1 MFRLWFFI
9 RAKRNEN
16 GKNTKGQKTV
26 VKKNGTDSKRLYK
39 VAWGLYLLEIE
50 FFNLFSQVVY
60 MLASG
65 LRMEF
70 KSLKKNP
77 SVQFLFI
84 FFPQTLK
91 IF

>member
-1 MFRLWFFI
+1 MIFHP
-9 RAKRNEN
+9 AKRNEN

-26 VKKNGTDSKRLYK
+26 VKKNGTNRKSLYK

-50 FFNLFSQVVY
+50 FFNLFPQVVY
-60 MLASG
+60 ILASG
-65 LRMEF
+65 LRLEF
-70 KSLKKNP
+70 KSFKENP